1 VTVHQDIPL
10 IIHSNRL
17 HTRKTYLNLTNKH
30 KAYLALC
37 ATSFIWGSTWVASK
51 IAVQKVP
58 GLQISAIRQLIAG
71 VIFIVFFKLKGEP
84 WPKLSQ
90 LRSLLLIAFF
100 LLIFANGLSTWSIRY
115 ISSGLGALIGALFP
129 LFVVI
134 IESLFF
140 KVRVKP
146 LTYIGLTLGILGIAF
161 VFYDSAFHHQT
172 DKYIFG
178 AVLGLIATLSW
189 SIGTIMVSRK
199 KLNMNPYYGMGWQMA
214 LSSPFIM
221 AMAFTTGEY
230 IPVTEIPA
238 QSWLGLAWL
247 VFAGSCIAFV
257 CFIYSMKHLPA
268 GIASLYAYINPIV
281 AMLIGSV
288 LLAEV
293 LTIDLLIGTIITIA
307 GVYLV
312 NHSMKEKPTTVPVE
326 KEM

>member
-1 VTVHQDIPL
+1 M
-10 IIHSNRL
+10 N
-17 HTRKTYLNLTNKH
+17 LNNKH

-51 IAVQKVP
+51 IAVEKVP
-58 GLQISAIRQLIAG
+58 GLQISSIRQLMAG
-71 VIFIVFFKLKGEP
+71 LVFIIFFKLKGEP

-90 LRSLLLIAFF
+90 LRSLLFIAIF
-100 LLIFANGLSTWSIRY
+100 LLILANGLSTWSIRY

-134 IESLFF
+134 IEIIFF
-140 KVRVKP
+140 KTKVKL
-146 LTYIGLTLGILGIAF
+146 LTFVGLFLGIAGIGF
-161 VFYDSAFHHQT
+161 VFYDSAFHHHEAG
-172 DKYIFG
+172 YIFG
-178 AVLGLIATLSW
+178 VILGLIATLSW
-189 SIGTIMVSRK
+189 SIGTIMVARK

-221 AMAFTTGEY
+221 AMAFATGEH

-238 QSWLGLAWL
+238 ASWGGLIYL
-247 VFAGSCIAFV
+247 VLAGSCIAFV

-281 AMLIGSV
+281 AMLIGAVV
-288 LLAEV
+288 LTEP
-293 LTIDLLIGTIITIA
+293 LTIDLLIGTMITIA
-307 GVYLV
+307 GVYMV
-312 NHSMKEKPTTVPVE
+312 NHSLKEKPTTVPAE